1 MVNPPSVP
9 HYTSPKHVEQ
19 FFEQHDIPRVEKP
32 SFYWK
37 AINPALEL
45 GFRVGQSSEGDIVI
59 LTPHEHRKIYRG
71 FNRTKYH
78 LGMILMHAM
87 LSNPLH

>member
-1 MVNPPSVP
+1 MVKPLVVP
-9 HYTSPKHVEQ
+9 RFTKPEHVEQ
-19 FFEQHDIPRVEKP
+19 FFERHAIPAVEKP

-37 AINPALEL
+37 AIEPALEL
-45 GFRVGQSSEGDIVI
+45 GFRIGQAIDGDII
-59 LTPHEHRKIYRG
+59 IITPHEQQKVYRG
-71 FNRTKYH
+71 FNKTKYH